1 LPGGE
6 GRAIRS
12 SAPARA
18 VPIYVASLGP
28 ANLSLTGRLADGW
41 IGTAFMP
48 ETAAT
53 FREPIRLGAA
63 SAGRALSDLELTVP
77 ATVELTADVEGV
89 ARRHAR
95 GYAFTIGAMGSETTN
110 FYNDAFERQG
120 YADDV
125 RAVQRLWL
133 SGDTEAARRRVPTAF
148 GLGTNLIGTDDLVKD
163 RLRRYRRAGM
173 TTLRVSFPGDPEDDL
188 DRRMVDLE
196 RLLSLVRTVNDET

>member
-1 LPGGE
+1 VRLPG
-6 GRAIRS
+6 
-12 SAPARA
+12 AR
-18 VPIYVASLGP
+18 
-28 ANLSLTGRLADGW
+28 ADGW
-41 IGTAFMP
+41 IGTAFFP
-48 ETAAT
+48 ESGDV
-53 FREPIRLGAA
+53 FIDPIRQGAA
-63 SAGRALSDLELTVP
+63 EAGRDVRDLDLTV
-77 ATVELTADVEGV
+77 AVGVEFTEDVEAAG
-89 ARRHAR
+89 RRHAE

-173 TTLRVSFPGDPEDDL
+173 TTLRVSFPGNPEDDL